1 MNVKHMIKK
10 VISVAIIQ
18 MFDKIL
24 TIFIIY
30 IINCNYSPI
39 QG

>member
-18 MFDKIL
+18 MFDEIL

-30 IINCNYSPI
+30 IINC
-39 QG
+39 